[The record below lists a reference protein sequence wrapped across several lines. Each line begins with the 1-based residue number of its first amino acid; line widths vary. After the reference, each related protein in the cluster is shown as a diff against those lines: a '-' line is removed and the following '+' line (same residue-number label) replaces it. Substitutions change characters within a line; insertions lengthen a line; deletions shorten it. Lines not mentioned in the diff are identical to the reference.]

1 MAWGPVGGEREGR
14 GDQWPGVQWVK
25 GREGGISGLG
35 SSGWWAYVGEFHPNG
50 NIVHLGTVTIEKGH
64 IF

>member
-1 MAWGPVGGEREGR
+1 MVSMVSSEQACSLLMWRNETA
-14 GDQWPGVQWVK
+14 VK
-25 GREGGISGLG
+25 GRGGISGLG

-50 NIVHLGTVTIEKGH
+50 NIVHPGTVTIEKGH